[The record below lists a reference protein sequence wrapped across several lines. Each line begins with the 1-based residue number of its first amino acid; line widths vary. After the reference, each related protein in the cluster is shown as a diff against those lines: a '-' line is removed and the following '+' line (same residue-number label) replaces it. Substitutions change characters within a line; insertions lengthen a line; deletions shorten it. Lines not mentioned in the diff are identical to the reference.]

1 MQSASAS
8 RWYVCIVIIFLRK
21 SPIPLGYETEE
32 ITYDV
37 FIDFHFRVKIRIV
50 FLEYIGSI
58 APDVAFHDVM
68 KKEYENPQN
77 GASAHKHI
85 LQQVGCK

>member
-1 MQSASAS
+1 M
-8 RWYVCIVIIFLRK
+8 
-21 SPIPLGYETEE
+21 
-32 ITYDV
+32 
-37 FIDFHFRVKIRIV
+37 
-50 FLEYIGSI
+50 FLEHIGSI

-85 LQQVGCK
+85 LQQVGRNWIIAECSVVVKMLCIVVVLNC